1 MIKKILITGG
11 AGFFGLH
18 MTRYL
23 HGRGHR
29 VVLLDIAPYE
39 TAEYPPDGVEYL
51 EGDVR
56 VPADMERA
64 LDGVSHV
71 IHAAA
76 ALPLWS
82 RDDIFSTNVE
92 GTRVVLERAAAA
104 GVSRTAFVSSTA
116 VYGVPKVHPLYEYYP
131 RVGVGDYGESKILA
145 ETVCEE
151 FRRRGQPVGV
161 IRPKTFIG
169 PYRLGVF
176 QILFDWIEGG
186 HRIPLVGS
194 GKNRYQLLD
203 VEDLCDAFYRM
214 ITTEDDDAAC
224 DVYNAGAVEYGR
236 VIDDVGALCA
246 HAGTGAR
253 AMPTPAAP
261 VIAALTVFEALRLSP
276 LYKWIYGTAHT
287 DSFVST
293 DKLRARLDW
302 APRYSNAA
310 ALIRSYDWYL
320 ANRDTVPA
328 GSGVTHRVAWD
339 QGILKV
345 FKKIL

>member
-1 MIKKILITGG
+1 MINKILITGG

-23 HGRGHR
+23 RTRNHP
-29 VVLLDIAPYE
+29 VVLLDIAPYATE
-39 TAEYPPDGVEYL
+39 EYPSDGVEYL
-51 EGDVR
+51 TGDVR

-71 IHAAA
+71 VHAAA

-104 GVSRTAFVSSTA
+104 DVARVAYVSSTA

-151 FRRRGQPVGV
+151 YRRNGHPVGI

-194 GKNRYQLLD
+194 GQNRYQLLD

-214 ITTEDDDAAC
+214 ITAEDDEAAC
-224 DVYNAGAVEYGR
+224 DTYNAGAFEYGR
-236 VIDDVGALCA
+236 VIEDVGALCE
-246 HAGTGAR
+246 HAGTGSR
-253 AMPTPAAP
+253 PLPLPAAP
-261 VIAALTVFEALRLSP
+261 VIGALTVLDAMKLSP
-276 LYKWIYGTAHT
+276 LYKWVYGTAHT

-293 DKLRARLDW
+293 DKLRDKLGW
-302 APRYSNAA
+302 APQYSNAA
-310 ALIRSYDWYL
+310 ALIRSYDWYME
-320 ANRDTVPA
+320 NR
-328 GSGVTHRVAWD
+328 GSIATGTGVTHRVAWD
-339 QGILKV
+339 QGILKII
-345 FKKIL
+345 KKFM

>member
-1 MIKKILITGG
+1 MKKILITGG

-18 MTRYL
+18 MTRHL
-23 HGRGHR
+23 RALGHP

-39 TAEYPPDGVEYL
+39 TAEYPPDGVDFL
-51 EGDVR
+51 AGDVR

-104 GVSRTAFVSSTA
+104 GVERTAFVSSTA

-194 GKNRYQLLD
+194 GRNRYQLLD

-214 ITTEDDDAAC
+214 ITAADADAAC

-236 VIDDVGALCA
+236 VLDDVGALCA
-246 HAGTGAR
+246 HAGTGSR
-253 AMPTPAAP
+253 PLPMPAAP
-261 VIAALTVFEALRLSP
+261 VIGALTVLEALHLSP

-293 DKLRARLDW
+293 DKLRARLGW
-302 APRYSNAA
+302 SPRYSNAA

-320 ANRDTVPA
+320 ANRDAVPS

-339 QGILKV
+339 QGILKI
-345 FKKIL
+345 FKKLL